1 MLELL
6 KVRCGQEA
14 SASSKTMYYNRPL
27 EITKVIKY
35 VENVECETLGR
46 HKTLFLGGG
55 HNGSKSSR
63 RKTPRVYK
71 FWYRSRKYFF
81 DLFHEYRENVLPSTP
96 GAFANGSS
104 VV

>member
-1 MLELL
+1 MRMENSHFVRSYTTIAAVENHERNKERML
-6 KVRCGQEA
+6 
-14 SASSKTMYYNRPL
+14 SARPL
-27 EITKVIKY
+27 IVI
-35 VENVECETLGR
+35 NFDSR
-46 HKTLFLGGG
+46 GGG
-55 HNGSKSSR
+55 NDSRSSR

-81 DLFHEYRENVLPSTP
+81 DLCHEYREKVLPSSP